1 MYTHRMNEESIMV
14 RYLYLVE
21 YTVTYESGRTV
32 PKTYQIVASSKYNAL
47 VKIGQM
53 HNDINEDK
61 EIAVISIKLI
71 G

>member
-1 MYTHRMNEESIMV
+1 MKNK
-14 RYLYLVE
+14 YLYLVN

-32 PKTYQIVASSKYNAL
+32 YKTYQIVASSEFNAL

-53 HNDINEDK
+53 HNEINEDK
-61 EIAVISIKLI
+61 EIDVISIKLL